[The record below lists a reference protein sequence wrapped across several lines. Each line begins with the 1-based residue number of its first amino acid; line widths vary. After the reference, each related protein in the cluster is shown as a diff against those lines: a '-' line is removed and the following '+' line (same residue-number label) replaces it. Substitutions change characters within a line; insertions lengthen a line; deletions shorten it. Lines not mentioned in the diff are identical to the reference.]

1 MRKLT
6 LLISLICFV
15 LAVSSTKTISPKES
29 TTVNFIIKNPS
40 GIHEFCVDS
49 VLIQFT
55 DYLGDIE
62 VVTPLPVYPKVC
74 ICPQNKNSSCLS
86 YATAGKAYGQSQGY
100 MYASSNTYQLAFDI
114 QVDPNPASSLFYPG
128 VPHHYEV
135 RYSYKFV
142 NCKIGCWFENP
153 QQESYS
159 DMVYVYGLTQSQISA
174 AQTGTP
180 IEQVAASTIADA
192 QQQVSDAFNAM
203 EEANSTLSLALTV
216 HCVSTINANSHL
228 SVAQT
233 NYSNA
238 MTELIAAQSA
248 YNSKEYESA
257 RYNATLAEQLAIG
270 AKNEADMATNIIQAE
285 MQRVGTISDKL
296 TQANLS
302 TSYSKALESKAQT
315 IGVNSYE
322 ASALITLSFEY
333 LNRTETAC
341 QTGDYNIVTAS
352 SDVAIEKADLARNLL
367 EPLVSYRLA
376 ELFANYSANLTRMQS
391 QLGNFSSNFS
401 NSTADELKLYSA
413 NIRNG
418 TFTEYLLYI
427 DMTSAVEEVLNNA
440 SSAFTELN
448 KTIDR
453 LQGVDSLASSYRQ
466 ELNLSDVEL
475 LLQNS
480 TVKLS
485 EADFNSSLNMTQEAG
500 IKISQLEEELRSK
513 IAKIENA
520 KLMIELANKTM
531 VEVSSDRI
539 VIIGPDMSESET
551 ALFRAREM
559 LYSQPERANDF
570 ARQARVLAIEQQR
583 RMESMKMGIAGV
595 VIIIIVLA
603 IIISR
608 INPSRRRY
616 KNY

>member
-1 MRKLT
+1 
-6 LLISLICFV
+6 
-15 LAVSSTKTISPKES
+15 
-29 TTVNFIIKNPS
+29 
-40 GIHEFCVDS
+40 
-49 VLIQFT
+49 
-55 DYLGDIE
+55 
-62 VVTPLPVYPKVC
+62 
-74 ICPQNKNSSCLS
+74 
-86 YATAGKAYGQSQGY
+86 
-100 MYASSNTYQLAFDI
+100 
-114 QVDPNPASSLFYPG
+114 
-128 VPHHYEV
+128 
-135 RYSYKFV
+135 
-142 NCKIGCWFENP
+142 
-153 QQESYS
+153 
-159 DMVYVYGLTQSQISA
+159 
-174 AQTGTP
+174 
-180 IEQVAASTIADA
+180 
-192 QQQVSDAFNAM
+192 
-203 EEANSTLSLALTV
+203 
-216 HCVSTINANSHL
+216 
-228 SVAQT
+228 
-233 NYSNA
+233 
-238 MTELIAAQSA
+238 
-248 YNSKEYESA
+248 
-257 RYNATLAEQLAIG
+257 
-270 AKNEADMATNIIQAE
+270 MATNIIQAE